1 MSTTARQTSAEI
13 EALEKEQ
20 AALNRELKLD
30 LLQSGLDVAGI
41 FEPTPFS
48 DLASGGISLYRGDF
62 LGAGLSLLSCIPYAG
77 DALGKTAKGAKLLAK
92 IEKARKRISAI
103 GDAINAAQ
111 KRLREYASAS
121 ARAKKLA
128 KKLGQEVDEA
138 LIQLCKKL
146 DADLDNVY
154 GTVLPRK
161 GFKGARGNS
170 AWEPDWNSARGK
182 EIMAA
187 QEKAGVKAGTPIE
200 YRDGFPNF
208 EPYSIANPKIKNM
221 TGVDADDFRAATA
234 EMRKTDPKW
243 TKPDGYTWHHSEDGT
258 TMMLVPTK
266 INGNVAHSGGAS
278 LSPIGPY

>member
-1 MSTTARQTSAEI
+1 MSSTARQSSAEI
-13 EALEKEQ
+13 EALEKER
-20 AALNRELKLD
+20 AALNHELELD

-92 IEKARKRISAI
+92 IEKARERIAAI
-103 GDAINAAQ
+103 GDAINTAQ

-146 DADLDNVY
+146 DADLDNIY

-182 EIMAA
+182 DIMAA

-208 EPYSIANPKIKNM
+208 EPYSISSPKIKM
-221 TGVDADDFRAATA
+221 TGVDADDFRAANKAAGYPRTP
-234 EMRKTDPKW
+234 E
-243 TKPDGYTWHHSEDGT
+243 GYTWHHSEDGT
-258 TMMLVPTK
+258 TMLLVPSG
-266 INGNVAHSGGAS
+266 INNNIPHTGGAS
-278 LSPIGPY
+278 LSEVGPF